1 MKKPEFI
8 ISFALVFVLFM
19 SLSASAAQDNVSSK
33 ITRLHILANSDND
46 YDQALKLLVR
56 DAIIES
62 TDILNGEYSKENI
75 DSSTLEKIEEI
86 SENVVYQNGFDYNVK
101 ASLTNMYFDTRV
113 YDGFSLPAGN
123 YDAVRIEIGEAQGKN
138 WWCVMF
144 PPLCAP
150 LAGETIEQV
159 ALDAGL
165 SQEDIGLDRKSVV

>member
-1 MKKPEFI
+1 M
-8 ISFALVFVLFM
+8 
-19 SLSASAAQDNVSSK
+19 
-33 ITRLHILANSDND
+33 
-46 YDQALKLLVR
+46 
-56 DAIIES
+56 
-62 TDILNGEYSKENI
+62 
-75 DSSTLEKIEEI
+75 
-86 SENVVYQNGFDYNVK
+86 VYQNGFDYNVK

-165 SQEDIGLDRKSVV
+165 SQEDIGLITKDGEVFALRFKTAEIIGKIKHLFQ